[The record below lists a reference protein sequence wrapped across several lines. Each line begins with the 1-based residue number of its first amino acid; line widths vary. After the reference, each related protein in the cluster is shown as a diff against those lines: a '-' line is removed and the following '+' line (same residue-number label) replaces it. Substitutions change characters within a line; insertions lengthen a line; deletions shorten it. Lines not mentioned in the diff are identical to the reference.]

1 MKINEADLHH
11 HLKSRMLQRGIS
23 KEEIEHTIN
32 KGWNAGDAKEGVE
45 GKVLVFTYNNYWEG
59 KYFEEKE
66 VTVRQFNNEVQH
78 LGEQKRR
85 CYPKCLCQRTTNI
98 LPWTKENS

>member
-1 MKINEADLHH
+1 MEELTKAQIAIV
-11 HLKSRMLQRGIS
+11 K
-23 KEEIEHTIN
+23 EIEKLI
-32 KGWNAGDAKEGVE
+32 VE
-45 GKVLVFTYNNYWEG
+45 LRGGPEEQIWKKSFEKILKLVDEFA
-59 KYFEEKE
+59 
-66 VTVRQFNNEVQH
+66 RQFNNEVQH

>member
-45 GKVLVFTYNNYWEG
+45 
-59 KYFEEKE
+59 
-66 VTVRQFNNEVQH
+66 VR
-78 LGEQKRR
+78 
-85 CYPKCLCQRTTNI
+85 CLFSLIIITGRGNI
-98 LPWTKENS
+98 LKKKKLRFILN

>member
-59 KYFEEKE
+59 KYFEEKG
-66 VTVRQFNNEVQH
+66 VTVYYKLKGKKIVLLTAKARYGKNF
-78 LGEQKRR
+78 
-85 CYPKCLCQRTTNI
+85 
-98 LPWTKENS
+98 TKGGQ